1 MKVSISLTILSCN
14 LIWGLIIPAD
24 PFYLTSIE
32 KQNYSINNRYA
43 NLIFR
48 PNIDSHNSFWML
60 RLRKDLFF
68 NNGAQNMENMGN
80 RLIGKGIG
88 SFIGLNFSYI
98 NSFLIFSI
106 EPFYY
111 INQNK
116 EYKVLNRPNI
126 FSPLNDVRKRKENP
140 FISYG
145 FRDIQINLHYKDFGF
160 GLSNSNMWWGP
171 GIHTSL
177 TMTNNTSGFPYL
189 IIGTVREKK
198 YKNIGIDIKYIFS
211 ELNKTKNNPF
221 YSAII
226 GAVTLYSNPIITFG
240 LNKNIIAS
248 KMNNGLG
255 LTKYDAALILFKN
268 NINFQD
274 SYQTTVAYLIFDFLN
289 PRLKVFFELGT
300 TDKWE
305 NMNDFL
311 NYPDHGIGSIFGFR
325 QYGIFNRE
333 NLIMGFEYARLIK
346 SSYWDKRPTP
356 NWYGNEIFDY
366 SSYDGRRWAAHSG
379 SDSDDFYFFFG
390 YQGEVFTFMP
400 SLNYERHGIL
410 YKRPPEVKM
419 EISLDFRYNWNSY
432 KFNIIF
438 EREWL
443 EHAGFNM
450 NDWRMGSVIW
460 LGIERDL
467 TYLLNNRNKN

>member
-1 MKVSISLTILSCN
+1 
-14 LIWGLIIPAD
+14 
-24 PFYLTSIE
+24 
-32 KQNYSINNRYA
+32 
-43 NLIFR
+43 
-48 PNIDSHNSFWML
+48 
-60 RLRKDLFF
+60 
-68 NNGAQNMENMGN
+68 
-80 RLIGKGIG
+80 
-88 SFIGLNFSYI
+88 
-98 NSFLIFSI
+98 
-106 EPFYY
+106 
-111 INQNK
+111 
-116 EYKVLNRPNI
+116 
-126 FSPLNDVRKRKENP
+126 
-140 FISYG
+140 
-145 FRDIQINLHYKDFGF
+145 
-160 GLSNSNMWWGP
+160 
-171 GIHTSL
+171 
-177 TMTNNTSGFPYL
+177 
-189 IIGTVREKK
+189 TVREKK